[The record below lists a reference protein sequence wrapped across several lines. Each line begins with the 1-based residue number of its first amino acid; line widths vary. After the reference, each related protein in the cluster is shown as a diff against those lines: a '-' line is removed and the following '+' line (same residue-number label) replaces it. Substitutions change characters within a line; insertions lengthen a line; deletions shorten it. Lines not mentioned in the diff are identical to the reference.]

1 MATRSRTAEG
11 RRQAALAQLRDAL
24 LETDR
29 AALAAR
35 DPIAEVRRLPREEW
49 EVAAHLVGA
58 FCYGAVAQ
66 IRKTARTLFDAM
78 DGTPTR
84 FVRTMRRGDLA
95 DRLGD
100 FRYRM
105 TAADDLDRLAFAL
118 GTLHRTHGS
127 LEQAFVV
134 TGGQGELV
142 ERLAGYVDAIR
153 AVSPEPASRGFGYLT
168 PHPASG
174 SAIKR
179 WLLVL
184 RWVARPDDGA
194 DLGLW
199 RSVATSELIIPL
211 DTHTSRL
218 ARALGLTHRAT
229 VDLQMAREVTA
240 QLASV
245 APDDPVALDMPLC
258 HLGIARDCLHRY
270 EESIC
275 ERCALRPLCGW
286 AAVKPSRANRKN

>member
-1 MATRSRTAEG
+1 MATRSRSAEL

-24 LETDR
+24 LATDR

-35 DPIAEVRRLPREEW
+35 DPIAEVRCLPHAEW

-58 FCYGAVAQ
+58 FCYGAVPQ
-66 IRKTARTLFDAM
+66 IRKTARHLFDAM
-78 DGTPTR
+78 DGAPTQ
-84 FVRTMRRGDLA
+84 FVRAMRRGELR

-105 TAADDLDRLAFAL
+105 TAADDLDRLAFSL
-118 GTLHRTHGS
+118 GSLHRSHGS
-127 LEQAFVV
+127 LEAAFVA
-134 TGGQGELV
+134 TGGEGEIIA
-142 ERLAGYVDAIR
+142 RLGGYVEAIR
-153 AVSPEPASRGFGYLT
+153 GCSPEPLSRGFAYLT

-179 WLLVL
+179 WLLLL
-184 RWVARPDDGA
+184 RWLVRPDDGA

-199 RSVATSELIIPL
+199 RAVDCAELIIPL

-218 ARALGLTHRAT
+218 SRALGLTSRTT

-240 QLASV
+240 QLATV
-245 APDDPVALDMPLC
+245 APLDPVALDMPLC

-270 EESIC
+270 AESIC
-275 ERCALRPLCGW
+275 EGCALRPLCGW
-286 AAVKPSRANRKN
+286 AAAKPSRANRKK

>member
-1 MATRSRTAEG
+1 MATRSRTAEV

-35 DPIAEVRRLPREEW
+35 DPIAEVRRLPHDEW

-58 FCYGAVAQ
+58 FCYGSVAQ

-84 FVRTMRRGDLA
+84 FLTSMRRGDLA

-118 GTLHRTHGS
+118 GTLLRRHGT
-127 LEQAFVV
+127 LERAFIA
-134 TGGQGELV
+134 TGGQGDLV
-142 ERLAGYVDAIR
+142 ARLSGYVEAIR
-153 AVSPEPASRGFGYLT
+153 KVSPEVPSRGFGYLT

-179 WLLVL
+179 WLLLL
-184 RWVARPDDGA
+184 RWLARPDDGA

-199 RSVATSELIIPL
+199 MAVSPSELLIPL

-218 ARALGLTHRAT
+218 ARALGLTERAT

-245 APDDPVALDMPLC
+245 APEDPVALDMPLC

-270 EESIC
+270 AESIC

-286 AAVKPSRANRKN
+286 AAAKPRRSNRKT

>member
-1 MATRSRTAEG
+1 MATRSRSADL
-11 RRQAALAQLRDAL
+11 RRQAALTQLRDAL
-24 LETDR
+24 LASDP

-35 DPIAEVRRLPREEW
+35 DPIAEVRRLPHDEW

-58 FCYGAVAQ
+58 FCYGAVPQ
-66 IRKTARTLFDAM
+66 IRKTARHLFEAM
-78 DGTPTR
+78 DCAPTQ
-84 FVRTMRRGDLA
+84 FARTMRRGDLN

-105 TAADDLDRLAFAL
+105 TAADDLDRLAFSL
-118 GTLHRTHGS
+118 GRLLASHGS
-127 LEQAFVV
+127 LEAAFVA
-134 TGGQGELV
+134 TGGEGELV
-142 ERLAGYVDAIR
+142 SRLGGYVEAIR
-153 AVSPEPASRGFGYLT
+153 DASPEPLSRGFAYLT

-179 WLLVL
+179 WLLLL
-184 RWVARPDDGA
+184 RWLVRPDDGA

-199 RSVATSELIIPL
+199 QAVDPSELLIPL

-218 ARALGLTHRAT
+218 SRALGLTRRTT

-270 EESIC
+270 AESVC
-275 ERCALRPLCGW
+275 EGCALRPLCGW
-286 AAVKPSRANRKN
+286 AAAKPSRASRKK

>member
-1 MATRSRTAEG
+1 MATRSRIAEI

-24 LETDR
+24 LGTDR

-35 DPIAEVRRLPREEW
+35 DPIAEVRRLPHAEW

-58 FCYGAVAQ
+58 FCYGAVPQ
-66 IRKTARTLFDAM
+66 IRKTARHLFDAM
-78 DGTPTR
+78 DGAPTH
-84 FVRTMRRGDLA
+84 FARTMRRGDLL

-105 TAADDLDRLAFAL
+105 TAADDLDRLVFSL
-118 GTLHRTHGS
+118 GRLHAAYGS
-127 LEQAFVV
+127 LEAAFIA
-134 TGGQGELV
+134 TGGEGELIG
-142 ERLAGYVDAIR
+142 RLGGYVEALR
-153 AVSPEPASRGFGYLT
+153 ACSPEPLSRGFGYLT

-179 WLLVL
+179 WLLLL
-184 RWVARPDDGA
+184 RWLVRPNDGA

-199 RSVATSELIIPL
+199 HAVDRSELLIPL

-218 ARALGLTHRAT
+218 SRALGLTSRTT

-240 QLASV
+240 QLATV

-270 EESIC
+270 AESIC
-275 ERCALRPLCGW
+275 GGCALRPLCGW
-286 AAVKPSRANRKN
+286 AAAKPSRANRKK